1 VRVLPDDQLAGA
13 LTSTRP
19 EGDSSPAAMPVTGRF
34 TARLVDITGL
44 AQGPVTDPLMKLLPE
59 DVKQVA
65 QSLATPLMDQVRKRS
80 VAVEAKFSLH
90 FGGIHLTFTAV
101 ALPLHAVRLTDR
113 RATEQWQ
120 GSTEAEVECAE
131 LVDYVI
137 EQVKRRSA
145 DS

>member
-1 VRVLPDDQLAGA
+1 VRVLPDDQLAGT
-13 LTSTRP
+13 LTPTRLA
-19 EGDSSPAAMPVTGRF
+19 GDSSPAEVPVTGGF

-44 AQGPVTDPLMKLLPE
+44 VQGSVTDPLKLLPE

-65 QSLATPLMDQVRKRS
+65 QSLATPLMDHVRKRS
-80 VAVEAKFSLH
+80 MAVEAKFSLH
-90 FGGIHLTFTAV
+90 FGGIQLTFTAV
-101 ALPLHAVRLTDR
+101 ALPLHAARLTDQR
-113 RATEQWQ
+113 TTEQWQ
-120 GSTEAEVECAE
+120 GSTKAEVECAE